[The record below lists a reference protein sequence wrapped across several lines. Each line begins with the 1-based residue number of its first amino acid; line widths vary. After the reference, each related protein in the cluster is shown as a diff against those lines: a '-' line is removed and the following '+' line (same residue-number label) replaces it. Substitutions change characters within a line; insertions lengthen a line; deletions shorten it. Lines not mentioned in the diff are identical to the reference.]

1 MARLIGVGDNTV
13 DRYLHLG
20 RMFPGGNAV
29 NVAVFARRLGHGAS
43 YIGWLGTDRYGR
55 LLLDSLAEE
64 GVDTS
69 RCRVVEGISS
79 HGDVTLVDGDRVFGE
94 FEWGVTTQ
102 IALDDDQLAFI
113 TGHDVVHTSVYS
125 KLEGQLDR
133 LAAAART
140 LSFDFASD
148 WTRDDLAGIL
158 PRVDI
163 AFLSHPEAGD
173 REVRE
178 LLAWAH
184 AQGPSLVVVTC
195 GAAGAFA
202 FDGERVHRQGIV
214 ETEVVDTLGAGDAF
228 ASRLLV
234 ELHDGRALADALPLA
249 AISAAETCRYLGA
262 YGHGAP
268 IDAS

>member
-1 MARLIGVGDNTV
+1 MARVIGVGDNTV

-29 NVAVFARRLGHGAS
+29 NVAVFARRCGHEAS

-55 LLLDSLAEE
+55 LLRDSLAEE
-64 GVDTS
+64 AVDTS
-69 RCRVVEGISS
+69 RCRVVDGVSS

-94 FEWGVTTQ
+94 FEWGVTTR

-113 TGHDVVHTSVYS
+113 AGHDIVHSSIYS
-125 KLEGQLDR
+125 KLEGQLDELAGVAR
-133 LAAAART
+133 L

-148 WTRDDLAGIL
+148 WTRETLTGTL
-158 PRVDI
+158 PHVDI
-163 AFLSHPEAGD
+163 AFLSHPDAGEAT
-173 REVRE
+173 VRD
-178 LLAWAH
+178 LLEWAH
-184 AQGPSLVVVTC
+184 AQGPSLVVVTR

-228 ASRLLV
+228 AARLLV
-234 ELHDGRALADALPLA
+234 ELHDGHSLAEALPMA
-249 AISAAETCRYLGA
+249 AASAAETCGYLGA
-262 YGHGAP
+262 YGHGES
-268 IDAS
+268 IDTP